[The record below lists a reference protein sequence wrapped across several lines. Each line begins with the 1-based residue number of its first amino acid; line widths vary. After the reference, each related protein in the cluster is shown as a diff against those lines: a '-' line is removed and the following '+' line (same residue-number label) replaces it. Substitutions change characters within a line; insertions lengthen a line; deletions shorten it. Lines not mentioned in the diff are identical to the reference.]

1 MMKYT
6 LITAFLI
13 LGIGFVNAKNNPP
26 KVYLSYSII
35 NNTDNQ
41 EATNLS
47 SDETAVIL
55 NINNI
60 KIDTYID
67 YGSGEYIEEDLSLYL
82 QSDISQKTYTIQIL
96 NDTQVVIAYILFFES
111 GDREIWKKKLTQ
123 LLVKAIGPYPNVQVN
138 LKNKPYQLN

>member
-13 LGIGFVNAKNNPP
+13 LNIGFVNAKNNPP
-26 KVYLSYSII
+26 KVYLSYSIT
-35 NNTDNQ
+35 NNTGNQ
-41 EATNLS
+41 ETTNLS
-47 SDETAVIL
+47 SDEIAVNL
-55 NINNI
+55 YINNV

-96 NDTQVVIAYILFFES
+96 NDTEVNITYILFFE
-111 GDREIWKKKLTQ
+111 GEGREVWKKTYSVSDQ
-123 LLVKAIGPYPNVQVN
+123 NYWTISQCEGNCEE
-138 LKNKPYQLN
+138 